1 MLADSETETETRPP
15 PSTTPH
21 AGLKAGECRWHE
33 ECCSAVNRQIAVEN
47 WASQQYHAMFAYF
60 RRQTVA
66 LPNVAAFFER
76 SSLEEREHMHA
87 LIEYQSKRG
96 GVVNIDTR
104 SVEEEH
110 GLQHEFGCLSSAS
123 DVRVAF
129 AMALKMERL
138 VYDSLLGLCRVA
150 EEHGDAQFADYITS
164 VFLSEQVESMD
175 ELSKYVAQIDRLG
188 SSGWAGAYFDRE
200 FLSSSKE

>member
-1 MLADSETETETRPP
+1 MSTDTETDTETLRL
-15 PSTTPH
+15 S
-21 AGLKAGECRWHE
+21 WHDA
-33 ECCSAVNRQIAVEN
+33 CCSAVNRQIAVEN

-96 GVVNIDTR
+96 GVVHIDTQ
-104 SVEEEH
+104 SVEMEH
-110 GLQHEFGCLSSAS
+110 GLQHEFGEHVDYSQS
-123 DVRVAF
+123 DVRAAF
-129 AMALKMERL
+129 AKALEMERL
-138 VYDSLLGLCRVA
+138 VYDSLLGLCRVG

-175 ELSKYVAQIDRLG
+175 QLRGYVAQLDRLG
-188 SSGWAGAYFDRE
+188 ASGWAAAYFDRE
-200 FLSSSKE
+200 FLPSAKQ

>member
-1 MLADSETETETRPP
+1 MRTDSDTGAAPREPREPRE
-15 PSTTPH
+15 PS
-21 AGLKAGECRWHE
+21 GCRWHE
-33 ECCSAVNRQIAVEN
+33 QCCSAVNRQIAVEN

-76 SSLEEREHMHA
+76 ASLEEREHMHA
-87 LIEYQSKRG
+87 MVEYQSKRG

-104 SVEEEH
+104 SVEDEH
-110 GLQHEFGCLSSAS
+110 GLQHEFGLCVFDEPSTT
-123 DVRVAF
+123 DVRTAF
-129 AMALKMERL
+129 AKALEMERL

-150 EEHGDAQFADYITS
+150 EEHGDAQFADYVTS

-175 ELSKYVAQIDRLG
+175 ELSKYVAQLDRLG

-200 FLSSSKE
+200 FLPP